1 MVLFKRK
8 PVTIIAQPQNVKED
22 AEVWVVPETG
32 EIFTEY
38 EKYLKRYGPT
48 IELKKFTDAINGKS
62 GLTYAD
68 AVASEQSQSLAEI
81 ENVFPDVLRDPI
93 LRKVQFST
101 IGRMDELV
109 NWVYNEFKRE
119 FFPGEDVLVT
129 LQDRDIMTSG
139 SIREKAKF
147 PMIKGPDGSVQRNAF
162 ARYFIRLHD
171 SPGDEALV
179 DEQHVRRDRK
189 VYSKLNLRAF
199 LKNSLNREPYL
210 HAPWL
215 VKESL
220 AIHYRLPMAIPEHLL
235 RDSHVLANRDQMHQM
250 KAPRVRHPKNMA
262 PEEVARMQQEAHA
275 QQQMQRQH
283 GGPLPHHPIR
293 QPQVAPTP
301 PKPAPPPI
309 KYPIE
314 DLDVEPKKNTGPRPQ
329 LSFLTDEMSHFVTNG
344 RAQRPERIQMET
356 VGMLL
361 ETWNTL
367 NVQCEVYEIDSFTF
381 DDFVDAMGFKTESEN
396 TTCQLLDEA
405 FCAVMKQL
413 VNENGKLEV
422 NMPKMPEEEE
432 EEEDESDDAVDDSTV
447 STPVADVPARS
458 TRSRLSHV
466 ENASEQPPSPTS
478 TPAKLH
484 KAPDALAGFDWV
496 EALDLRDMEGGNW
509 QLILVGILNQLSHA
523 PNFKA
528 ICDKVL
534 AYLVP
539 LNMDPSKENIKYQ
552 FKTMDI
558 NLRAAALQPMT
569 MLSAT
574 TKALKK
580 FLEDCS
586 EDQTEVRK
594 RKMEHQREKKVAME
608 SLAYKDRDR
617 KAAQEELALKE
628 EQVLRIPELF
638 PELPA
643 EATGGSS
650 EPEDETAAS
659 RRSSRKRKRGA
670 EMTPQEKERQD
681 KIDAV
686 KTAAEKQKKEHQALV
701 RDCDVLRNSIL
712 ELEAQINECDGDL
725 READVQRTKMLGKDR
740 YCNRYYWFERNGQP
754 FGGLPNSS
762 TAHHGY
768 ANGRIWVQGPDNMER
783 DGFID
788 LEKDEQNAYKARFGM
803 TVPERRKLEEGPSS
817 LLNANEWGYY
827 EEPAVLDAL
836 ISWLDDRGEREK
848 RLRKELYEWRDKI
861 AKYMRAHKDFM
872 DTEAAKKLEAEE
884 EPKKGIATRRQ
895 AEQEKAEA
903 GERCLRWKNLMG
915 EATNNHLHSE
925 NPPAK
930 KTKKNPQ
937 KAAAGVAIN
946 SRVSRSRTK

>member
-1 MVLFKRK
+1 MA
-8 PVTIIAQPQNVKED
+8 P
-22 AEVWVVPETG
+22 
-32 EIFTEY
+32 
-38 EKYLKRYGPT
+38 
-48 IELKKFTDAINGKS
+48 
-62 GLTYAD
+62 
-68 AVASEQSQSLAEI
+68 
-81 ENVFPDVLRDPI
+81 
-93 LRKVQFST
+93 
-101 IGRMDELV
+101 
-109 NWVYNEFKRE
+109 
-119 FFPGEDVLVT
+119 
-129 LQDRDIMTSG
+129 G

-171 SPGDEALV
+171 SPGNEALV

-189 VYSKLNLRAF
+189 IYSKLNLRAF

-215 VKESL
+215 VKEPL
-220 AIHYRLPMAIPEHLL
+220 AIHYRLPMQIPEHLL
-235 RDSHVLANRDQMHQM
+235 KDAHLLANRDHMHQM
-250 KAPRVRHPKNMA
+250 KAPRARHAKNIP
-262 PEEVARMQQEAHA
+262 PEEIVRLQYEAQA
-275 QQQMQRQH
+275 QQQIQRQQA
-283 GGPLPHHPIR
+283 GALPHHPIR
-293 QPQVAPTP
+293 QPQVVPTP

-314 DLDVEPKKNTGPRPQ
+314 DLDVEPKKNVGARPQ
-329 LSFLTDEMSHFVTNG
+329 LSFLTEEMAHFVTSG
-344 RAQRPERIQMET
+344 RARRPSQIQMET
-356 VGMLL
+356 VGILL

-381 DDFVDAMGFKTESEN
+381 DDFVDAMSFTTESDN
-396 TTCQLLDEA
+396 TNCQLLDEA

-413 VNENGKLEV
+413 VNDSGKLEV
-422 NMPKMPEEEE
+422 NLPKMPEED
-432 EEEDESDDAVDDSTV
+432 EEDESEDDVDDSTV

-466 ENASEQPPSPTS
+466 ENVSEQPSSPAAS
-478 TPAKLH
+478 VKLH
-484 KAPDALAGFDWV
+484 KAPEALSGFDWV
-496 EALDLRDMEGGNW
+496 EALGLRDMEGGNW
-509 QLILVGILNQLSHA
+509 HLILVGILNQLSHA
-523 PNFKA
+523 PHFKV

-539 LNMDPSKENIKYQ
+539 LDMDPTKENIRYQ
-552 FKTMDI
+552 FKTMDV
-558 NLRAAALQPMT
+558 NLRASALQPMT
-569 MLSAT
+569 MLSTT
-574 TKALKK
+574 TKALKN

-594 RKMEHQREKKVAME
+594 RKMEHQREKKTAME

-617 KAAQEELALKE
+617 KAAHDELLVKE
-628 EQVLRIPELF
+628 EQVQRIPELF

-643 EATGGSS
+643 EAGGSS
-650 EPEDETAAS
+650 EPEDDPAVN
-659 RRSSRKRKRGA
+659 RRSSRKRKRGND
-670 EMTPQEKERQD
+670 MSPQERERQE

-686 KTAAEKQKKEHQALV
+686 KQAAEKQKKEHQALV

-768 ANGRIWVQGPDNMER
+768 ANGRIWVQGPDEMER
-783 DGFID
+783 EGFID
-788 LEKDEQNAYKARFGM
+788 LPKDEQAAYKAKYGM
-803 TVPERRKLEEGPSS
+803 TVHERRKHDEGPSS
-817 LLNANEWGYY
+817 LHNAHEWGYY
-827 EEPAVLDAL
+827 EDPAVLDAL

-915 EATNNHLHSE
+915 ESINHHLHSE

-930 KTKKNPQ
+930 KGKKNA
-937 KAAAGVAIN
+937 KVATGVVIN
-946 SRVSRSRTK
+946 SRVSRSRAK